1 MSLPPLNARM
11 SALRVVATVPSNP
24 IDTVLDNFHALLT
37 NVGGAFSTYADGTL
51 RTPGTFAAERD
62 PGNNPG
68 FFTPEEV
75 IGGATPTLS
84 YGSGSALTG
93 STWTWT
99 REIAGGKT
107 VAIIGAPPATA
118 TTFGKNTRIIIG
130 GTTTN
135 SPPAKRASISG
146 GPLDGANDVN
156 YLWFGLVKNVLPG
169 AVYNGWSNASPWQ
182 GCLFGGYTRWG
193 TPTHTF
199 ANTHAVRVIETQ
211 ETCWFQ
217 LISNGA
223 DVLAAVAGA
232 AIDPETGYA
241 GDAET
246 DGRLYFAS
254 ACGGGAMQSNWLN
267 VTNVWGMLL
276 FESGSDGQAHSY
288 SYTPGSANVVA
299 CSRIYNSNAG
309 TLNLVTRDGRFPRVG
324 PFIMGNPNNW
334 AGRLREVQIVRDGT
348 TQQAFTTGAALNGY
362 TFAHHPSVVGDC
374 LLLQY

>member
-11 SALRVVATVPSNP
+11 SALRVVAAVPSNP
-24 IDTVLDNFHALLT
+24 VDTVLDNFYALLT
-37 NVGGAFSTYADGTL
+37 NAGGAFPTYADGTP
-51 RTPGTFAAERD
+51 RTPGTFAAERT
-62 PGNNPG
+62 PGV
-68 FFTPEEV
+68 FTPEEV
-75 IGGATPTLS
+75 VTKATPTLS

-118 TTFGKNTRIIIG
+118 TTFGQKTRIIIAG
-130 GTTTN
+130 DAAGTT
-135 SPPAKRASISG
+135 PAKRASIG
-146 GPLDGANDVN
+146 GVQDIADGAHRI
-156 YLWFGLVKNVLPG
+156 WFGFAKNVVPG
-169 AVYNGWSNASPWQ
+169 AIYNGWANAEPWQ
-182 GCLFGGYTRWG
+182 GCHFGGYTRWG
-193 TPTHTF
+193 YKGDAY

-217 LISNGA
+217 IIA
-223 DVLAAVAGA
+223 DGTAVFGAVAGA
-232 AIDPETGYA
+232 AIDPETGYG

-246 DGRLYFAS
+246 DGRLYFVS
-254 ACGGGAMQSNWLN
+254 TSGSGGWSSPLVSNWLN
-267 VTNVWGMLL
+267 VTNVWGILL
-276 FESGSDGQAHSY
+276 FETGTEGQAHSY
-288 SYTPGSANVVA
+288 SYTPGSANIVA

-348 TQQAFTTGAALNGY
+348 TQQAFTTGAVLNGY
-362 TFAHHPSVVGDC
+362 TFAHHPSVAGDC